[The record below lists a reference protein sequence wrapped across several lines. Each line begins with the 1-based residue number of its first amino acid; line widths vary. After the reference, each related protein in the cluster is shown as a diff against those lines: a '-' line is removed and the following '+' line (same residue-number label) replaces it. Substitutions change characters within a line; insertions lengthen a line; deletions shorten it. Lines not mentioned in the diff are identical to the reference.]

1 MRPNRKASRVDF
13 GWIRGDSFPLMDSS
27 SATRGAFR
35 GFRGDSRPRSTDRFD
50 LSDPRADQPRD
61 AESSPDE
68 RIEPAWL
75 RTLDHVLV
83 DWDPID

>member
-1 MRPNRKASRVDF
+1 MRPNRKATRVNF

-27 SATRGAFR
+27 SASRG
-35 GFRGDSRPRSTDRFD
+35 GFLGDSRLGSTDRFD
-50 LSDPRADQPRD
+50 LRDPRAEPPRA
-61 AESSPDE
+61 AESSADD
-68 RIEPAWL
+68 RLEPAWL